1 MLRGG
6 SVLKL
11 HELRSEGKSVREIAR
26 ITGYSRN
33 TVRKYLRNRE
43 LITQNPKPRP
53 RRPSKLEPYLDE
65 LHFWMNEGVFNC
77 EVLLEKLQAKG
88 YTGSRT
94 ILKDYV
100 KRFRPP
106 RRPKAV
112 MRYETEPGEQAQVD
126 WGVFKYRDTHGRERK
141 VNGFVMTLGYSRDM
155 YVEFT
160 NRADVGSF
168 LRCMTNALLHFGGC
182 TKYMLFD
189 NPKIV
194 VLEREKDDEPKW
206 NPLFAAFA
214 LTVGFTPRLC
224 RYRRPQTKG
233 KVESGIKYVKGNFWP
248 GRRFTDL
255 TDLNQQA
262 LAWCEQKSRRI
273 HGTTGERPCDRRSAE
288 KARLQPLPDPVALA
302 RFITETRTVSRDGFV
317 SFDGS
322 RYGVPWRL
330 AGLEVQVRQTGAYV
344 EILYRGERVALHP
357 KAILPKTT
365 VPLVGQYQDIPLTQP
380 PQHRPPI
387 AVQLAAPEVEV
398 RSLQVYENIAGGV
411 SS

>member
-1 MLRGG
+1 
-6 SVLKL
+6 
-11 HELRSEGKSVREIAR
+11 
-26 ITGYSRN
+26 
-33 TVRKYLRNRE
+33 
-43 LITQNPKPRP
+43 
-53 RRPSKLEPYLDE
+53 
-65 LHFWMNEGVFNC
+65 MNEGVFNC

-94 ILKDYV
+94 TLKDYV

-126 WGVFKYRDTHGRERK
+126 WGVFKYRDPHGRERK

-160 NRADVGSF
+160 NRADIGSF

-194 VLEREKDDEPKW
+194 VLEREKDDDPKW
-206 NPLFAAFA
+206 NPLFAVFA
-214 LTVGFTPRLC
+214 PTVGFTPRLC

-262 LAWCEQKSRRI
+262 LAWCEQKSRRV

-302 RFITETRTVSRDGFV
+302 RLITETRTLGPPGVGKTHLAVALGLQGIEQGLGVYFVTAHALLQDLRRAHGENRLERRLRAYTSPRILIVDELGYLSMDSVEATLFFQLVSARYTRGSIILTSNK
-317 SFDGS
+317 SFGDWGQIF
-322 RYGVPWRL
+322 GDTVVATAILDRL
-330 AGLEVQVRQTGAYV
+330 LHHSVVVNIRGESYRLREKKRAGLF
-344 EILYRGERVALHP
+344 
-357 KAILPKTT
+357 
-365 VPLVGQYQDIPLTQP
+365 
-380 PQHRPPI
+380 
-387 AVQLAAPEVEV
+387 APSPTAS
-398 RSLQVYENIAGGV
+398 RS
-411 SS
+411 SDH